1 MPLSE
6 ILKTHARTRPTA
18 VANWCDGVATSYGE
32 MLDRVARLYDWLTRH
47 ASVSAG
53 DRVAILSENSS
64 EYIVCYGLAEVGGA
78 VLVPLNF
85 RLTAQELLATLENA
99 RPKVLIFEE
108 NYAATAT
115 ELRKKA
121 DFVETWICIGDG
133 PDWATGFAS
142 ALDSASSASLPNV
155 ADDAVAYLIYTSG
168 STGRPKGVMLDHAGQ
183 LACARILADSWA
195 LSEETRL
202 LLAMP
207 IFHLGGRGAQL
218 AQQFVGGATLIHQR
232 FDERRFCRDVQEYRI
247 TTTLLAP
254 TMVQRILDLPD
265 VDEYDLSSLQTIV
278 YSAAPMP
285 PPLLGRALDRFGPV
299 LEQAYGM
306 TESGPL
312 GTALLKSDHIVGGD
326 ATSLARLG
334 SAGRANRECEVA
346 ILAENGTIAAP
357 GEPGEILV
365 RTPSMMVGYWQN
377 PQATKEAL
385 RNGWLHT
392 GDIGT
397 MDEDGYVTIVDRK
410 KDMIVSGGENIYSRE
425 VEEAIMAHSSV
436 TEAAAIGISD
446 PKWGESVKAIVVLK
460 EGVAMSAA
468 DLIAHCQTLI
478 ASYKKPKSVEFV
490 DRLPRLSSGKI
501 DKVTLRRTFGDSEG
515 NVALRTVER

>member
-18 VANWCDGVATSYGE
+18 VATWCDGVATSYGE
-32 MLDRVARLYDWLTRH
+32 LFDRVARLYGWLSGH
-47 ASVSAG
+47 AGVTAG

-64 EYIVCYGLAEVGGA
+64 EYIICYGLAEAGGA

-85 RLTAQELLATLENA
+85 RLTAPELLATLENA
-99 RPKVLIFEE
+99 QPKVLIFEE
-108 NYAATAT
+108 NYTETAT
-115 ELRKKA
+115 ELRKEA

-133 PDWATGFAS
+133 PDWATGFGSALAS
-142 ALDSASSASLPNV
+142 ATPAPLPDV
-155 ADDAVAYLIYTSG
+155 ADDALAYLIYTSG

-218 AQQFVGGATLIHQR
+218 AQQSVGGATLIHQR

-254 TMVQRILDLPD
+254 TMIQRIIDLPD

-285 PPLLGRALDRFGPV
+285 PSLLRRALDRFGPV
-299 LEQAYGM
+299 VEQAYGM

-312 GTALLKSDHIVGGD
+312 GTALLKSDHVVGAG
-326 ATSLARLG
+326 AKSLARLG
-334 SAGRANRECEVA
+334 SAGRACKECEVA
-346 ILAENGTIAAP
+346 ILAEDGTIAAP

-365 RTPSMMVGYWQN
+365 RTPSVMVGYWQN
-377 PQATKEAL
+377 PQATNEVL

-392 GDIGT
+392 GDVGT

-436 TEAAAIGISD
+436 REAAVIGVPD
-446 PKWGESVKAIVVLK
+446 PKWGESVKAIVVLN
-460 EGVAMSAA
+460 EGMAATAA

-478 ASYKKPKSVEFV
+478 ASYKKPKSVDFI

-501 DKVTLRRTFGDSEG
+501 DKVTLRRTFGDAERL
-515 NVALRTVER
+515 VAP